1 MPTPNTTPQPY
12 PTPNPDTVVFSDDF
26 ESEDTRAWT
35 SVSRSD
41 VNLRVIDGTL
51 ECSTNG
57 SVNAQWGYVYKWL
70 DRPYNNLN
78 WRWYLYFGNLP
89 QEDGNIVG
97 AGGMYN
103 SAIEANFTPVNGI
116 CALNVIHQNG
126 TTHWKLDY
134 ANGDQVYSIISNE
147 TVSPNIWYLVELKAV
162 QDAKYGE
169 IHFYLNNIET
179 LTATNLSNNNNEG
192 IDHVSVGGGIT
203 ADQAVSWFCTS
214 AIAST
219 EHVGPKQSTFE
230 LNPATATISL
240 TTVLVLA
247 ITYTANRVRNRLAQH

>member
-1 MPTPNTTPQPY
+1 MHIQQ
-12 PTPNPDTVVFSDDF
+12 
-26 ESEDTRAWT
+26 
-35 SVSRSD
+35 
-41 VNLRVIDGTL
+41 LCL
-51 ECSTNG
+51 
-57 SVNAQWGYVYKWL
+57 
-70 DRPYNNLN
+70 
-78 WRWYLYFGNLP
+78 
-89 QEDGNIVG
+89 
-97 AGGMYN
+97 GG
-103 SAIEANFTPVNGI
+103 SAIEDRF
-116 CALNVIHQNG
+116 
-126 TTHWKLDY
+126 LDY